1 MTAMRDTLQGRKPVK
16 ASPSV
21 TAKGNRNVNLGPILV
36 VDDDRDAADTTSALL
51 EAMGLAV
58 ITVYSARDGLDR
70 LDERADVCLV
80 VSDIRMP
87 GVDGFDFIRVVKHRF
102 PSLPALLTTGLPITE
117 EDVIPRGAS
126 ILQKPYASDELRE
139 AIAAQLQT
147 PLDPRPAPR

>member
-1 MTAMRDTLQGRKPVK
+1 MRDTLQGRKPVT
-16 ASPSV
+16 SSV
-21 TAKGNRNVNLGPILV
+21 SMTDKDNRNADLGPILV

-51 EAMGLAV
+51 ELVDLAV

-70 LDERADVCLV
+70 LDERADVSLV

-102 PSLPALLTTGLPITE
+102 PSLPALLTTGLPITDE
-117 EDVIPRGAS
+117 EVVIPRGAS

-147 PLDPRPAPR
+147 PLNPGPSLR

>member
-1 MTAMRDTLQGRKPVK
+1 MRNSLQGRKPVK
-16 ASPSV
+16 SSASV
-21 TAKGNRNVNLGPILV
+21 TDKDNRNGNLGPILV

-51 EAMGLAV
+51 ESMGLAV

-70 LDERADVCLV
+70 LDERADVSLV

-87 GVDGFDFIRVVKHRF
+87 GVDGFDFIRVVRHRF
-102 PSLPALLTTGLPITE
+102 PSLPALLTTGLPITD

-147 PLDPRPAPR
+147 PLDPGPSPR